1 MQSNKNV
8 TIVKANGVEEPFD
21 PKKLHRSLARSGA
34 GTKTADAITTSIAQS
49 LKGGETTKAIYARA
63 FAQLRN
69 TARPSA
75 ARYSLKRALFDLG
88 PSGYAFEDFLAELY
102 KARGYRTQTR
112 HTLRGACATHELD
125 LCATNGSEYVAAEAK
140 FHNSAGTKSDLK
152 VALYVHARFED
163 LASSPLCEEQ
173 KNLTGGH
180 LITNTKFTSQAELYA
195 QCVGLSLISWDYPQ
209 DSNLRIM
216 IEEAA
221 VHPLSCLTTLSTAQK
236 RALMKDGLVLCRHL
250 CEHADS
256 LRALGLT
263 DTDIERVLTE
273 AREVC
278 TPLPRE
284 VSL

>member
-1 MQSNKNV
+1 MQSDENV
-8 TIVKANGVEEPFD
+8 IIVKANGVKEPFE
-21 PKKLHRSLARSGA
+21 PKKLYRSLTRSGA
-34 GTKTADAITTSIAQS
+34 NTEVADAITTAIAQS
-49 LKGGETTKAIYARA
+49 LRGGETTKAIYARA

-102 KARGYRTQTR
+102 QARGYTTQTR
-112 HTLRGACATHELD
+112 HTLRGTCATHELD
-125 LCATNGSEYVAAEAK
+125 LCATNGTEYLAAEAK

-152 VALYVHARFED
+152 VALYVQARFED

-173 KNLTGGH
+173 QALTDRY
-180 LITNTKFTSQAELYA
+180 LITNTKFTSEAELYA
-195 QCVGLSLISWDYPQ
+195 GCVGLSLVSWDYPQ
-209 DSNLRIM
+209 ASNLRIM
-216 IEEAA
+216 IEEAG

-236 RALMKDGLVLCRHL
+236 RALMADGLVLCRHL
-250 CEHADS
+250 CEHTAA

-263 DTDIERVLTE
+263 NDDIERVLAE